1 MREASSSR
9 LKKRLDQ
16 TLCFRQTFNLC
27 ALAKRVENSS
37 KFRSFVRWVLHT
49 QKSWQKK
56 PWVKCFQTQVTSVA
70 EIVQLSTQSP
80 PVHCKYIGCRNY
92 IYMLCLNYPTILK
105 STLQIIHWFMVLAKM
120 FSYPSHVSC
129 RNCTIIHTISL
140 PIGRQNTL
148 QTSSLQFCTK

>member
-1 MREASSSR
+1 MDSAYNYSTLVTFSTSTTILYARFIFVRAYY
-9 LKKRLDQ
+9 KNKVDQ
-16 TLCFRQTFNLC
+16 TSYFKQTLNLC

-80 PVHCKYIGCRNY
+80 QLGPHCKSLHCNSVQCTRTVINLRSNTFCNPIFQKG
-92 IYMLCLNYPTILK
+92 
-105 STLQIIHWFMVLAKM
+105 LQ
-120 FSYPSHVSC
+120 
-129 RNCTIIHTISL
+129 N
-140 PIGRQNTL
+140 
-148 QTSSLQFCTK
+148 